1 MSYSRSSATLRKANP
16 FRKPKLRQSEPIQQS
31 HYRGFRQF
39 WSVCCLAA
47 LGLVPMALQP
57 QRAWSAA
64 QVQVTYGLLEFPI
77 ALEDLEIFAETGR
90 ITGGLRLYARFL
102 DEQQEANLREF
113 LQQKYDI
120 SPVVISQVTYSPIGE
135 QILQNLGQIIQT
147 DARVDGFYALRS
159 ALILAAADP
168 EGFSMINV
176 IRFFPSRNIR
186 IQGGELLELQRQ
198 FNILVS
204 YRDAAIESIQQEAQ
218 TEIAAAP
225 LALPQPDSEQPN
237 LVNNP
242 DQSDTEQSN
251 SEQSNSEEPIP
262 EPSDLEQPGP
272 FQVETQTFTLNRDRQ
287 TLQGTRIE
295 RRFTVDLYLPKG
307 TTQPAPVV
315 VISHGLGSSPAGFIY
330 LGEHLASH
338 GFAAVVVQHLG
349 SDVSRQ
355 EALLSGILSSN
366 VNPVDFIDRP
376 LDITYTLDQ
385 LESRAQTDPALAG
398 RMNLQQVGIIGHSFG
413 GYTALSLAGADLNI
427 ERIQQDCPTRLNTN
441 FNAAPILQC
450 LADRLPNL
458 SYSLQDERVRAVFAI
473 SPINS
478 IVLGP
483 ESLRQ
488 IQVPTMMMGGSND
501 YVASVVQEQIH
512 PFLWLTTPEKYLV
525 LSIPS
530 GHTYADATE
539 EEQAIAL
546 PENLDALLA
555 GPAPELARQYVKAL
569 SVAFMQTHL
578 ANQPAYQAYLTSA
591 YTQSISR
598 SPLQLTLIRSLTAEQ
613 LEQTYGRRPP
623 IPIEPPLATQP
634 IPQRSRLILEEIAA
648 TGVLRVGIR
657 QDAAPFGSVG
667 ANGQTVGF
675 CVDAMN
681 SLATELE
688 QQLDRPVRM
697 EITAQS
703 TVANRFQIVRDNVVQ
718 IECGP
723 NTIRPELAEVNFST
737 PFFVTGTHF
746 LVSTANP
753 TPINPF
759 NTLSGTRIGVLQDTT
774 TETFV
779 RDRYTTAEI
788 IPFAGVTGRAA
799 GIQAVIDGNI
809 DAFAGDGI
817 LSIAE
822 AQRQNIPANRYTLV
836 PDSPLTCDPYGMVLP
851 ANDRQWQDTV
861 NDFIASPTF
870 RQLWETQF
878 TTDLTSYIF
887 LNLDFCA
894 TDRADR
900 ESLRIR
906 PES

>member
-1 MSYSRSSATLRKANP
+1 MSYSQSSATLRKAKP
-16 FRKPKLRQSEPIQQS
+16 FHKPKLRLPKPVQQF

-47 LGLVPMALQP
+47 LGFVPIALQP

-102 DEQQEANLREF
+102 DEQQEVNLREF

-176 IRFFPSRNIR
+176 IRFFPSSNIR

-198 FNILVS
+198 FTTLVS
-204 YRDAAIESIQQEAQ
+204 YRNAAIEAIQQEAQ
-218 TEIAAAP
+218 AEITAAP
-225 LALPQPDSEQPN
+225 LALPQ
-237 LVNNP
+237 LNP
-242 DQSDTEQSN
+242 AQSN
-251 SEQSNSEEPIP
+251 SAQLDPV
-262 EPSDLEQPGP
+262 QPGP
-272 FQVETQTFTLNRDRQ
+272 FQVETQTFALNRDRQ

-295 RRFTVDLYLPKG
+295 RRFTVDLYLPEG

-338 GFAAVVVQHLG
+338 GFAVVAVQHLG

-385 LESRAQTDPALAG
+385 LESRVQTDSLAG

-427 ERIQQDCPTRLNTN
+427 ERIQQDCPIRLNTN

-450 LADRLPNL
+450 LANRLPNL

-473 SPINS
+473 SPIDS

-488 IQVPTMMMGGSND
+488 IQVPTMIMGGSND

-546 PENLDALLA
+546 PANLNALLA
-555 GPAPELARQYVKAL
+555 GPAPDLARQYIKAL

-578 ANQPAYQAYLTSA
+578 ADQPAYQAYLTSA

-598 SPLQLTLIRSLTAEQ
+598 SPLELTLIRSLTPEQ
-613 LEQTYGRRPP
+613 LEQAYGRRLP
-623 IPIEPPLATQP
+623 IPIESPLATQP
-634 IPQRSRLILEEIAA
+634 IPQRNQLILEEIAT

-667 ANGQTVGF
+667 ANGETVGF

-688 QQLDRPVRM
+688 QQIDRPVRM

-703 TVANRFQIVRDNVVQ
+703 TAANRFQIVRDNVVQ
-718 IECGP
+718 VECGP
-723 NTIRPELAEVNFST
+723 NTIRPGLADVDFST
-737 PFFVTGTHF
+737 PFFVTGTHL
-746 LVSTANP
+746 LVSTADS

-759 NTLSGTRIGVLQDTT
+759 NTLSGVRIGVLQDTT
-774 TETFV
+774 TEAFV
-779 RDRYTTAEI
+779 RDRYATAEI
-788 IPFAGVTGRAA
+788 IPFAGVTGRAE
-799 GIQAVIDGNI
+799 GIQAVINGNI

-822 AQRQNIPANRYTLV
+822 AERQNIPANRYTLV

-851 ANDRQWQDTV
+851 ASDRQWQDTV

-870 RQLWETQF
+870 RQLWEAQF
-878 TTDLTSYIF
+878 TTALTSYIF

-894 TDRADR
+894 TDRAD
-900 ESLRIR
+900 
-906 PES
+906 